1 MPEVDGSYLVARTL
15 KEENTE
21 CLFYLMGGPNYEIIN
36 NSEDLGIKTYDFR
49 HEQAAAM
56 AAHGY
61 SRVTGKPGVTTAA
74 SGPGTLNLLTGQYN
88 AFVDCAP
95 MITLGGAGPIKDFY
109 RGGFQEIDQV
119 SIFEKVSKATFRP
132 TSASQYPQVISHA
145 FRISTTGRPGPVYID
160 CNEDVLYEKINEK
173 DTSIATRSKESSG
186 PSGDSDLIKKTIN
199 LLSKSNS
206 PIIFAGGGT
215 FWSDASRELKEFI
228 DISGIPK
235 MTFKKPEHIK
245 NDKVNTT
252 SHNIKSLTN
261 GVYIPDD
268 EKYYGQLWKLA
279 WVNDVDKWYSYG
291 KNSFGL
297 IKNASRGHVFTGSSD
312 WKNYSVTS
320 KIMFRLASSG
330 GLVIRSQGL
339 QRYYSLEIK
348 STNKLQINKMEYG
361 LKILKEVDF
370 SFEPFEEYFMRFEAD
385 NNFLKGFINN
395 ELLIEVEDKSNQFE
409 KGMIGCIVENGTIIS
424 DEISIN

>member
-1 MPEVDGSYLVARTL
+1 
-15 KEENTE
+15 
-21 CLFYLMGGPNYEIIN
+21 
-36 NSEDLGIKTYDFR
+36 
-49 HEQAAAM
+49 
-56 AAHGY
+56 
-61 SRVTGKPGVTTAA
+61 
-74 SGPGTLNLLTGQYN
+74 
-88 AFVDCAP
+88 
-95 MITLGGAGPIKDFY
+95 
-109 RGGFQEIDQV
+109 
-119 SIFEKVSKATFRP
+119 
-132 TSASQYPQVISHA
+132 
-145 FRISTTGRPGPVYID
+145 
-160 CNEDVLYEKINEK
+160 
-173 DTSIATRSKESSG
+173 
-186 PSGDSDLIKKTIN
+186 
-199 LLSKSNS
+199 
-206 PIIFAGGGT
+206 
-215 FWSDASRELKEFI
+215 
-228 DISGIPK
+228 

-361 LKILKEVDF
+361 LKKLKEVDF
-370 SFEPFEEYFMRFEAD
+370 AFEPFEEYFMRFEAD

>member
-1 MPEVDGSYLVARTL
+1 M
-15 KEENTE
+15 
-21 CLFYLMGGPNYEIIN
+21 
-36 NSEDLGIKTYDFR
+36 
-49 HEQAAAM
+49 
-56 AAHGY
+56 
-61 SRVTGKPGVTTAA
+61 
-74 SGPGTLNLLTGQYN
+74 
-88 AFVDCAP
+88 
-95 MITLGGAGPIKDFY
+95 
-109 RGGFQEIDQV
+109 
-119 SIFEKVSKATFRP
+119 
-132 TSASQYPQVISHA
+132 
-145 FRISTTGRPGPVYID
+145 
-160 CNEDVLYEKINEK
+160 
-173 DTSIATRSKESSG
+173 
-186 PSGDSDLIKKTIN
+186 
-199 LLSKSNS
+199 
-206 PIIFAGGGT
+206 
-215 FWSDASRELKEFI
+215 
-228 DISGIPK
+228 
-235 MTFKKPEHIK
+235 
-245 NDKVNTT
+245 
-252 SHNIKSLTN
+252 
-261 GVYIPDD
+261 
-268 EKYYGQLWKLA
+268 A